1 LGLRS
6 FGWLL
11 SLGFR
16 FPPRVSD
23 QPIFYPVLTREYA
36 RQIARD
42 WNTMDAAS
50 GFVGFVT
57 QFEVDDTFAQ
67 KYPVQTAGGRT
78 HQELWV
84 PAENWKSST
93 GISLASSTLSKHTL
107 ALPFRGRLTAQRIF
121 RSIAL
126 IDDPASPRT
135 TLVGEEFYTALTG
148 E

>member
-78 HQELWV
+78 HQELCV
-84 PAENWKSST
+84 PAEE
-93 GISLASSTLSKHTL
+93 L
-107 ALPFRGRLTAQRIF
+107 
-121 RSIAL
+121 
-126 IDDPASPRT
+126 
-135 TLVGEEFYTALTG
+135 EEFNRHIIGVINVIEAYPGPAFSGTIDCATNLPVDRLD
-148 E
+148 